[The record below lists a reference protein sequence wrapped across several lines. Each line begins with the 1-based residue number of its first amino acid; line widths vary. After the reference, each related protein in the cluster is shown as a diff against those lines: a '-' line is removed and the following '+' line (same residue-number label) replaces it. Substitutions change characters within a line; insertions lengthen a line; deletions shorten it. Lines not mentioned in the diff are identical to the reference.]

1 MNFRDLAYFVA
12 LAKLKNYTA
21 AAHQFQVSQPTI
33 TYAMKRLEKELHVRL
48 LQRNQ
53 SHRQITLTL
62 AGQQFLQH
70 AKLMLN
76 QLTVAKQEIA
86 NAQQTKISFGLPPII
101 GTYYFPRLAFYLA
114 QQHLIQ
120 HLNTIEA
127 GSATLLTQLKAS
139 KLDMALL
146 GSIQPLNDQAI
157 KARILTR
164 RHFKIIVSP
173 QHPLAKQSQVSFKQ
187 LATEKFITLQEGFV
201 HPLALQQLAAPGG
214 FKPNIIYT
222 TPDINLLKN
231 MVAQNIGIG
240 FLTSL
245 ALTKSDSVVA
255 LTLTDDS
262 QPQFLISLAYRQN
275 QAQSPLKKQLLTQLQ
290 KGFATIQS

>member
-48 LQRNQ
+48 LQRDQ
-53 SHRQITLTL
+53 SHRQIALTL

-101 GTYYFPRLAFYLA
+101 GTYYFPRLASYLA

-146 GSIQPLNDQAI
+146 GSIQPLSDQAI

-187 LATEKFITLQEGFV
+187 LIAENFITLQEGFV
-201 HPLALQQLAAPGG
+201 HPLALQRLAAPGG

-255 LTLTDDS
+255 LNLTDDS

-275 QAQSPLKKQLLTQLQ
+275 QAQSPLKKQLLAQLQ
-290 KGFATIQS
+290 KGFATIQL